1 MRMPS
6 RLSVLSAVVVLVGL
20 GSAVLVWAGSDRM
33 PGTVLEPENEA
44 VIAKGKS
51 IYAANCASC
60 HGANLEGEPN
70 WRQPKPDLTMPA
82 PPHDESGH
90 TWHHTD
96 RVLFDLT
103 KYGLGK
109 LIKNPDY
116 KTNMPI
122 YDGVLSDKEIV
133 AVLSFIKSSW
143 PKEVR
148 QRHDELNL
156 KSREE
161 EK

>member
-1 MRMPS
+1 MNISNRFVVWAVGVP
-6 RLSVLSAVVVLVGL
+6 VLL
-20 GSAVLVWAGSDRM
+20 GSAILVWAGSKPDR
-33 PGTVLEPENEA
+33 GSLLEPENATVVAE
-44 VIAKGKS
+44 GKA

-60 HGANLEGEPN
+60 HGANLEGEAN
-70 WRQPKPDLTMPA
+70 WQQPKTDLTMPA
-82 PPHDESGH
+82 PPHDETGH

-116 KTNMPI
+116 KTNMPV

-133 AVLSFIKSSW
+133 AVLSFIKSTW
-143 PKEVR
+143 PEKVR
-148 QRHDELNL
+148 SRHDALNL
-156 KSREE
+156 KSKEQ